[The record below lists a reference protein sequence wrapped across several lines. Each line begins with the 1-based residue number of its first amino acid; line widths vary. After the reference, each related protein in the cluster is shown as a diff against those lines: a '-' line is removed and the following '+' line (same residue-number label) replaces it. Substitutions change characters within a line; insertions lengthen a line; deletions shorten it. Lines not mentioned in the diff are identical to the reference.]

1 MNRDHCIPGAWSGGG
16 RPNGARRALRGVAGS
31 AVAVVAVALLGCGLF
46 EPSEYRV
53 IGLAKLDDPRY
64 DWPLPEIPETATAGV
79 PFEITVTTGGN
90 SCYRGG
96 ETGLVVKGRSAVVTP
111 YDYISSNGK
120 RLGCFANLI
129 FFEHTVPVVFED
141 PGTAEILFRYTTE
154 GSWHRPEDHKGD
166 GRKVYT
172 VEVVEAGN

>member
-1 MNRDHCIPGAWSGGG
+1 MKRDHFVVGGWSVGG
-16 RPNGARRALRGVAGS
+16 RPNGARRALRGVVGS
-31 AVAVVAVALLGCGLF
+31 AVLVVAVALLGCELF

-53 IGLAKLDDPRY
+53 IGKAKLDDPRY

-96 ETGLVVKGRSAVVTP
+96 ETGLVVKGRSAVVIP
-111 YDYISSNGK
+111 YDYIDGGRS
-120 RLGCFANLI
+120 GCFADLI
-129 FFEHTVPVVFED
+129 FFEHTVPVVFEE

-154 GSWHRPEDHKGD
+154 ASWHRPEDHTGD
-166 GRKVYT
+166 GLRVYT
-172 VEVVEAGN
+172 VEVAAAGN